1 MAASLVNSLFGSPS
15 ALVMLFLFCGK
26 ALTDFNKDVYGNILW
41 EEQPADT
48 AEQEYSTEGRMVFAI
63 FLFGT
68 STCFRTSHSIIQS
81 H

>member
-1 MAASLVNSLFGSPS
+1 MAVSVNSLFCSQAS
-15 ALVMLFLFCGK
+15 LVMLFLFCGK
-26 ALTDFNKDVYGNILW
+26 AKTDFDKDVYGNILF

-48 AEQEYSTEGRMVFAI
+48 GEQEYSTEGRMVFAI